1 MVDRPDVEAPRGV
14 EPTGTNSRTATPHNH
29 PLQGGKNKRKHHSDD
44 RETPCTSH
52 GSFLQ
57 SRPLS
62 GPQPTTQTP
71 AGTRASVARG
81 MVNRRFAAAM
91 AQGRR
96 PDPFRTRKLRPGTA
110 MVLHPEGCGRVAR
123 RRTQTSQGG
132 DTTSVPPPFFAYPG
146 HDRKPPPTPE
156 HGTNRPSRTREAN
169 PIPTHTRH
177 VDTWRIPYPDTR
189 PRRAGKQ
196 NRTYD
201 TRQDCPRLLLN
212 MPASSFL
219 SVFKRQRLF
228 FGNLNRLLNL
238 CSESL

>member
-29 PLQGGKNKRKHHSDD
+29 PMRGGKNKRKHHSDD

-132 DTTSVPPPFFAYPG
+132 DTTACPLPFSHTRTQPQTRPSHAATPRHTPSVNRQEPNHT
-146 HDRKPPPTPE
+146 HDRPTPQ
-156 HGTNRPSRTREAN
+156 TNWPPQTTHQHNPSAR
-169 PIPTHTRH
+169 
-177 VDTWRIPYPDTR
+177 
-189 PRRAGKQ
+189 
-196 NRTYD
+196 
-201 TRQDCPRLLLN
+201 C
-212 MPASSFL
+212 M
-219 SVFKRQRLF
+219 
-228 FGNLNRLLNL
+228 
-238 CSESL
+238 

>member
-29 PLQGGKNKRKHHSDD
+29 PMRGGKSKHHSDD

-132 DTTSVPPPFFAYPG
+132 DTTACPLPFP
-146 HDRKPPPTPE
+146 HTRTQPQT
-156 HGTNRPSRTREAN
+156 RPSHTATPRHTPSVNRQGPN
-169 PIPTHTRH
+169 HTHARLH
-177 VDTWRIPYPDTR
+177 LHPNQSHQAARR
-189 PRRAGKQ
+189 PNRFGRSRDRPQRAG
-196 NRTYD
+196 Y
-201 TRQDCPRLLLN
+201 
-212 MPASSFL
+212 SS
-219 SVFKRQRLF
+219 
-228 FGNLNRLLNL
+228 
-238 CSESL
+238 

>member
-29 PLQGGKNKRKHHSDD
+29 PMRGGKSKHHSDD

-132 DTTSVPPPFFAYPG
+132 DTTACPLPFSHTRTQPQATT
-146 HDRKPPPTPE
+146 HT
-156 HGTNRPSRTREAN
+156 RTREAN
-169 PIPTHTRH
+169 PIPGH
-177 VDTWRIPYPDTR
+177 TR
-189 PRRAGKQ
+189 PRHAGQQ

-201 TRQDCPRLLLN
+201 TQQDCTRSLLN

-219 SVFKRQRLF
+219 SGFQASTSILW
-228 FGNLNRLLNL
+228 
-238 CSESL
+238 

>member
-29 PLQGGKNKRKHHSDD
+29 PMRGGKNKRKHHSDD

-132 DTTSVPPPFFAYPG
+132 DTTACPLPFP
-146 HDRKPPPTPE
+146 HTRTQPQT
-156 HGTNRPSRTREAN
+156 RPS
-169 PIPTHTRH
+169 H
-177 VDTWRIPYPDTR
+177 PDTEQTGQAGTSPCHTPSVNRQEPNHTHARLHLHPNQSHQAARRRNRFGRSRDR
-189 PRRAGKQ
+189 PQRAG
-196 NRTYD
+196 Y
-201 TRQDCPRLLLN
+201 
-212 MPASSFL
+212 SS
-219 SVFKRQRLF
+219 
-228 FGNLNRLLNL
+228 
-238 CSESL
+238 

>member
-29 PLQGGKNKRKHHSDD
+29 PMRGGKSKHHSDD

-132 DTTSVPPPFFAYPG
+132 DTTACPLPFSHTRTQPQ
-146 HDRKPPPTPE
+146 T
-156 HGTNRPSRTREAN
+156 RPS
-169 PIPTHTRH
+169 HTGHAR
-177 VDTWRIPYPDTR
+177 RIPYPDTHDPGTPGSKTAR
-189 PRRAGKQ
+189 TTRSKIAHVRCSTCLLRAF
-196 NRTYD
+196 
-201 TRQDCPRLLLN
+201 
-212 MPASSFL
+212 FL
-219 SVFKRQRLF
+219 VFKRQRLF

>member
-1 MVDRPDVEAPRGV
+1 
-14 EPTGTNSRTATPHNH
+14 
-29 PLQGGKNKRKHHSDD
+29 
-44 RETPCTSH
+44 
-52 GSFLQ
+52 
-57 SRPLS
+57 
-62 GPQPTTQTP
+62 
-71 AGTRASVARG
+71 
-81 MVNRRFAAAM
+81 M

-132 DTTSVPPPFFAYPG
+132 DTTACPLPFSHTRTQPQATTHTRTNTTG
-146 HDRKPPPTPE
+146 HA
-156 HGTNRPSRTREAN
+156 GPSRTREAN
-169 PIPTHTRH
+169 PIPTYTRH

-189 PRRAGKQ
+189 PRHAGKQ